1 MSKNHIPSQAELD
14 RQVAQQNEEA
24 LHGKAIEVGYSLAQ
38 VALRNYHPRTNEA
51 DILSHKVN
59 GVDVPWAEG
68 APRPINV
75 IADETAE
82 FVTRFAE
89 NIRKGFL
96 KTYEKNV
103 NSIDAKY
110 AKTEGNA

>member
-1 MSKNHIPSQAELD
+1 MSKNHIPSQAELEA
-14 RQVAQQNEEA
+14 QVAQQNEEA

-38 VALRNYHPRTNEA
+38 VALRNYSARTREDA
-51 DILSHKVN
+51 APVSEEKDSF
-59 GVDVPWAEG
+59 WREG
-68 APRPINV
+68 APRSIEVVAN
-75 IADETAE
+75 ETAE

-89 NIRKGFL
+89 SVRKGFL

-103 NSIDAKY
+103 NSIAAKY